1 MKYSA
6 IWNGNG
12 NDCTLTIT
20 YPDGHHRHVWCE
32 EGTDELVTY
41 CQDCGI
47 QLRLS
52 DCSVYN

>member
-6 IWNGNG
+6 TWNGNG
-12 NDCTLTIT
+12 TDCCLTIT
-20 YPDGHHRHVWCE
+20 HPDGHHNHVLFE
-32 EGTDELVTY
+32 NTSSLVTY